1 MQFFGEDP
9 ADHELSGIDLIYLRK
24 IQKSQTTLEKT
35 TVTDK
40 RTGNKI
46 AEEKTIDIKSTT
58 SGPTTHSVVKTESSC
73 DSIKKSIDTKAV
85 EVDLDRHGHVSEVV
99 AQKVHVDLHNV
110 KSGDEIEVKETIQT
124 ADTPIES
131 KELLSKFEHPF
142 HEHHHHPHHH
152 SETHLL
158 EHHSDAK
165 HSHHHKMHHHE
176 HESGAHK
183 SHHHTKHMHEHESDT
198 HKKHHHDGYDHH
210 DVEEYDEYE
219 TDSSDEDFESAYIR
233 AVVKHHGEECGCKY
247 CSKSKYQHMKMKHA
261 MAKKS
266 HHHSHHHDQQ
276 HESDTHFHASQTG
289 TQQSVFGT
297 SGFNPMT
304 MSGAHG
310 KKGQTTTHESHERGH
325 HEKTTPSTT
334 EPPIDSLQAEYGK
347 LSALITNYLKSIGD
361 LSENRSAFYK
371 LKLENAKRQLDFF
384 WKRYN
389 DTEQLPEQ
397 KEKARQ
403 GLISMRSS
411 LPKLF
416 FQIDGELFHGITE

>member
-9 ADHELSGIDLIYLRK
+9 AEHELSGIDLIYLRK
-24 IQKSQTTLEKT
+24 LAADNKKTQTAYEKT

-46 AEEKTIDIKSTT
+46 AEKKTIDIKSTT
-58 SGPTTHSVVKTESSC
+58 SGPTTHSIIKTESSS
-73 DSIKKSIDTKAV
+73 DSIKQTINTKAV

-110 KSGDEIEVKETIQT
+110 KSGDELEVKETIQI

-131 KELLSKFEHPF
+131 KELTSKFEHPF
-142 HEHHHHPHHH
+142 HEHHHSHHH
-152 SETHLL
+152 L
-158 EHHSDAK
+158 EHHSAGK
-165 HSHHHKMHHHE
+165 
-176 HESGAHK
+176 K
-183 SHHHTKHMHEHESDT
+183 SHHHTKHMHEHDSDT
-198 HKKHHHDGYDHH
+198 HKSHHEHHHDGYDHH
-210 DVEEYDEYE
+210 DLEEYEEYE
-219 TDSSDEDFESAYIR
+219 SDSDDEDFESAYIR
-233 AVVKHHGEECGCKY
+233 SVVKHHGEECGCKY

-266 HHHSHHHDQQ
+266 HHHPHHHDQQ

-289 TQQSVFGT
+289 TQQTVFGT
-297 SGFNPMT
+297 SGFNPMM
-304 MSGAHG
+304 MSGVKDKH
-310 KKGQTTTHESHERGH
+310 GQTTHHPSH
-325 HEKTTPSTT
+325 HEKPTPESTQ
-334 EPPIDSLQAEYGK
+334 PPINSLKSQYEQ
-347 LSALITNYLKSIGD
+347 LSKLITSYLDKISI
-361 LSENRSAFYK
+361 LSSDRAAFYK
-371 LKLENAKRQLDFF
+371 LNLETSRRQLDFF
-384 WKRYN
+384 WENYN

-416 FQIDGELFHGITE
+416 LKIDGEIYRAITK